1 MCATGRRSGSDPAA
15 RRDPFKAR
23 KRELF
28 YLNITRFRQSLLD
41 RKDRMSMAAVLDVQ
55 VPSCDHRAWCSTP
68 GIYPGR

>member
-1 MCATGRRSGSDPAA
+1 M
-15 RRDPFKAR
+15 
-23 KRELF
+23 
-28 YLNITRFRQSLLD
+28 NITRFRQSLLD